1 MLCKP
6 SVAATLTSMDHARAV
21 VPKQEKNAVVG
32 MALHEMRPVIGRSFG
47 GKTIE
52 KCEPI
57 TRFVLGTLG
66 ELEDRDRQE
75 LVRPRPPMF
84 ETEQTC
90 FFTDLTI

>member
-6 SVAATLTSMDHARAV
+6 SVAAIPTSMDHARAV
-21 VPKQEKNAVVG
+21 LPKQDENAVVG

-57 TRFVLGTLG
+57 TRFVLGPLG

-75 LVRPRPPMF
+75 LVRLELPLSANLVLF
-84 ETEQTC
+84 H
-90 FFTDLTI
+90 